1 MFCRRCHKRANQC
14 LCRSGPQL
22 RPVERGS
29 IAGPSGQLPMGLARP
44 SREVRSALVTE
55 FAERGL
61 TQAFGTDVG
70 LTRPDVETRRIVGQA
85 LDAGYRL
92 LDCALLYGS
101 FRSVCAALKER
112 NLVEDTFIIFK
123 VKPNEVSE
131 LKGVFRPLGRA
142 PDLLMLH
149 EMAATTRQT
158 VNAMEALADRVR
170 SGNAR
175 YLGLSNVT
183 TVEELQTLC
192 EAAQRLRV
200 PVSCVQNRCSPYYQD
215 TEIRRYCREHGI
227 VYLAYGLMGSRQQ
240 GACHGEGYGL
250 PTLYLLP
257 TQDPR
262 LEALAQRLQFQ
273 DEDRLRQASTGELL
287 LYWASNQGIIPVAFS
302 THNARVRYNLNAS
315 SLSAVT
321 TLRAMELLFSE
332 PRMDGVRATLTR
344 NPPVRALYLSLRDPT
359 AWWLLDEVFR
369 VAGPLLT
376 ALAERAGPGSTV
388 ALRNMVYNLIRFVG
402 DLQSNDMPW
411 MDTLRE
417 EFRQLDTAYRV
428 TADAD
433 AKRRLFELCYEWM
446 MKDSMA
452 GGGVKEAPE
461 RPAEIRDGNYVPER
475 PVTASGRLANGQ
487 SARLVEKP
495 PPVGTLLT
503 LKESDHSTFMKGY
516 DPVLFVNLAQDHV
529 YDVNYCGQQ
538 SITVRILTAG
548 SRPTARVIEPEE

>member
-1 MFCRRCHKRANQC
+1 MR
-14 LCRSGPQL
+14 
-22 RPVERGS
+22 
-29 IAGPSGQLPMGLARP
+29 
-44 SREVRSALVTE
+44 E
-55 FAERGL
+55 FAGRGL

-70 LTRPDVETRRIVGQA
+70 LTRPAVETQRIVGQA

-112 NLVEDTFIIFK
+112 DLVDDTFIIFK
-123 VKPNEVSE
+123 VKPTEISE

-149 EMAATTRQT
+149 EMAATTAKT
-158 VNAMEALADRVR
+158 VIAMGELANRIR
-170 SGNAR
+170 GGSAR
-175 YLGLSNVT
+175 YLGLSNVS

-192 EAAQRLRV
+192 EAAQGFRV

-240 GACHGEGYGL
+240 GACHDEGYGL

-262 LEALAQRLQFQ
+262 LEALAQRLQFR
-273 DEDRLRQASTGELL
+273 DEDRLRPASTGELL
-287 LYWASNQGIIPVAFS
+287 LYWASAQGIIPVAFS
-302 THNARVRYNLNAS
+302 TNNERVRYNLNAS
-315 SLSAVT
+315 EISAVT
-321 TLRAMELLFSE
+321 TLRAMEVLFSE

-411 MDTLRE
+411 LDMLRD
-417 EFRQLDTAYRV
+417 EFRQFDTAYRV
-428 TADAD
+428 TADVD
-433 AKRRLFELCYEWM
+433 AKRRLFELCYEWL
-446 MKDSMA
+446 MKDAMA
-452 GGGVKEAPE
+452 GGGVKEALD
-461 RPAEIRDGNYVPER
+461 RPAEIRGGDYVPDR
-475 PVTASGRLANGQ
+475 PVTATGRVAKGQ
-487 SARLVEKP
+487 SARLVERP

-503 LKESDHSTFMKGY
+503 LKADDHSTFMEGY
-516 DPVLFVNLAQDHV
+516 DPVLFAHLAANHV
-529 YDVNYCGQQ
+529 YDVSYCGQQ
-538 SITVRILTAG
+538 AITVRILTAG